1 MNRQGVLTMLGFA
14 QKAGKLAAGEAAV
27 ENFLKKEKIVL
38 LVMSDEL
45 SDNRKEYWTKQAE
58 YANVDILTVEISK
71 LDLGWAIGNSPR
83 GIIGI
88 MDQGMAEAIRKKI
101 AE

>member
-1 MNRQGVLTMLGFA
+1 MNKQAVLTMLGFA

>member
-1 MNRQGVLTMLGFA
+1 MNKQGVLTMLGFA

-58 YANVDILTVEISK
+58 YANVDILTVES
-71 LDLGWAIGNSPR
+71 AN
-83 GIIGI
+83 
-88 MDQGMAEAIRKKI
+88 
-101 AE
+101 

>member
-1 MNRQGVLTMLGFA
+1 MNTQGVLTMLGFA

-38 LVMSDEL
+38 LLMSEEL

-58 YANVDILTVEISK
+58 YANVPIFAVEISK
-71 LDLGWAIGNSPR
+71 LDLGWAIGSSPR

-88 MDQGMAEAIRKKI
+88 MDQGMADAVRKKMTI
-101 AE
+101 

>member
-1 MNRQGVLTMLGFA
+1 
-14 QKAGKLAAGEAAV
+14 
-27 ENFLKKEKIVL
+27 
-38 LVMSDEL
+38 MSDEL

>member
-1 MNRQGVLTMLGFA
+1 MNKQGVLTMLGFA

-38 LVMSDEL
+38 LIMSEEL
-45 SDNRKEYWTKQAE
+45 SDNRKEYWVRRAK
-58 YANVDILTVEISK
+58 YANISILTVDISK

-88 MDQGMAEAIRKKI
+88 MDPGMADAVRKKI
-101 AE
+101 TE